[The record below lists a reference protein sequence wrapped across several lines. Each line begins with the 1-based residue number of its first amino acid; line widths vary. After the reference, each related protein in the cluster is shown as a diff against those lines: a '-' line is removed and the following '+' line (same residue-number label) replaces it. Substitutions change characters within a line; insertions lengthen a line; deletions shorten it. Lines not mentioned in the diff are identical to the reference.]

1 MTQQHEYCI
10 VLSTAGNEHNRQQII
25 NGLLAGELAAC
36 IQTMPIHS
44 HYVWQGNVCHEEEWL
59 LVIKTRRDL
68 YPDVESK
75 IIELH
80 DYDVPQVVQVP
91 IIDGFNPYLTWLSQ
105 STLKVKQQ

>member
-10 VLSTAGNEHNRQQII
+10 VLSTAGSENNRQQII
-25 NGLLAGELAAC
+25 NGLLAAELAAC
-36 IQTMPIHS
+36 IQTMPIQS

-59 LVIKTRRDL
+59 LVIKTRCDL

-80 DYDVPQVVQVP
+80 DYEVPQVVQVP
-91 IIDGFNPYLTWLSQ
+91 IADGFNPYLTWLSQ
-105 STLKVKQQ
+105 STLDVKQ